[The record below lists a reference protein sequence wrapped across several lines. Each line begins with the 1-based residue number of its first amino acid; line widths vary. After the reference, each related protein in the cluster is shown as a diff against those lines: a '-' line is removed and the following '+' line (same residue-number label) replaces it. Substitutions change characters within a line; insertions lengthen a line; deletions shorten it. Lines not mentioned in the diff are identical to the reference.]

1 MESESKAVLA
11 RALKESDRGRL
22 SDQMKILS
30 VNVGGPREVEW
41 KGKLIRTSI
50 FKSPQNG
57 SVRVFKLNLE
67 GDKQSDLTVHGG
79 VDKAVY
85 AYPSEHYSFWRQEFP
100 DLEITWGASAKTSPQ
115 KDCWRPLF
123 ISAILLRS
131 GPRVLSSPSLDCPA
145 LNSAYAWGGRISL
158 NGSCAVKGVVST
170 SQFWKRGRSPGGIL
184 IQLLRQDPQKITVAD
199 IASLFGR
206 NLRNRE
212 LLRTA
217 SQLSALSSSLRDEFR
232 SRNQTDA
239 G

>member
-1 MESESKAVLA
+1 
-11 RALKESDRGRL
+11 LKESDRGRL
-22 SDQMKILS
+22 FDLMKILS

-57 SVRVFKLNLE
+57 SVKVFKLNLE

-100 DLEITWGASAKTSPQ
+100 DLEITWGAFGENLTTEGLLETAVHIGDTLQIGSARFVITQPRLPCFKLGIRLGRADIV
-115 KDCWRPLF
+115 KRF
-123 ISAILLRS
+123 LRS
-131 GPRVLSSPSLDCPA
+131 EKSGFYFSVLEEGTVTAGD
-145 LNSAYAWGGRISL
+145 
-158 NGSCAVKGVVST
+158 
-170 SQFWKRGRSPGGIL
+170 L
-184 IQLLRQDPQKITVAD
+184 IQLLGQDPQKITVAD